1 MEKIL
6 LSRWSASSKTKGAS
20 APITMT
26 TTPTQRVQALRQ
38 RRKALGLIRV
48 EFYLTPS
55 HAAKVKEL
63 IYKLTKEKQ

>member
-1 MEKIL
+1 
-6 LSRWSASSKTKGAS
+6 
-20 APITMT
+20 MT